1 MSEIF
6 QIKDFTLHFN
16 TFEGTVKALEDVNLT
31 MYKGETLGLVG
42 ETGCGKTV
50 TSRSLM
56 RLLAPNARVLS
67 GEVIFDGKKVLQL
80 SEEELQGIRGKEISM
95 VFQEPMRALNP
106 TMKIGDQIAEVVM
119 LHFRREMYQQAM
131 QMLSDRLKR
140 LPSRFSLRSFM
151 VRIHGRLLKFEAE
164 NKYPDLVQ
172 LSSILPFFTGYKNH
186 LEEVVRRRIVEMLK
200 QVQIPNPEGVVDQ
213 YPHEL
218 SGGMRQRAMIAMALA
233 CNPKMVIADEPTTA
247 LDVTVQARTLKLMQE
262 LKNRFNTSI
271 LLVTHNLGVVS
282 EICDRVAVMYAGT
295 IVEFGNVY
303 EIFRKPV
310 HPYTRGL
317 IEAIH
322 RPGDQRR
329 DLRVIKGMVPSLL
342 DPPPGCRFH
351 PRCDYATN
359 ACKAETPKM
368 IEIEEGHY
376 VACHLSGGCGN

>member
-31 MYKGETLGLVG
+31 MYRGETLGLVG

-50 TSRSLM
+50 TSRTLM

-67 GEVIFDGKKVLQL
+67 GKVTFDGKNILQL

-119 LHFRREMYQQAM
+119 LHFRREMYQQAI
-131 QMLSDRLKR
+131 QMLSDRLKK
-140 LPSRFSLRSFM
+140 LPSRSSLRSF
-151 VRIHGRLLKFEAE
+151 VLRIHGKLLSLEAE
-164 NKYPDLVQ
+164 NKYPDIVQ
-172 LSSILPFFTGYKNH
+172 LSSVLPFFKGYKNH
-186 LEEVVRRRIVEMLK
+186 LEEIVTRRIIEMLK

-271 LLVTHNLGVVS
+271 LLVTHNLGVVA

-295 IVEFGNVY
+295 VVEFGDVY
-303 EIFRKPV
+303 AIFRKPV

-322 RPGDQRR
+322 KPGDQRR

-351 PRCDYATN
+351 PRCDCATD

-376 VACHLSGGCGN
+376 VACHLSGGCGD